1 MRLVHARAAATVPLI
16 LILALVLCVFALSGC
31 GDQGAETTTT
41 VPASP
46 DTASGGGTGADPTGG
61 ETEGATDGQAALEV
75 TGPDGIRS
83 YTLGE
88 LKALPATEG
97 YGGMK
102 SSTGRIT
109 PPTKVKGVLLAD
121 IFADVG
127 GAPDDMAI
135 GVTAKDG
142 YEMTISVAQLKSGD
156 FLTYDMATGD
166 EIDYDGTLQAM
177 VAYEIDGKPID
188 PNADG
193 PLRLAIVSAERN
205 QVTDGHWWVKWLN
218 KLAVKP
224 VEQEWTLVLAGAL
237 TEEMDRATFET
248 GAAEGCHGQD
258 WKDAEGNTWTGVP
271 LYLLVGRVDDDNVHE
286 GPAYNR
292 DLAEAGYDVEIVTS
306 GSGTITVSSKTM
318 YYNKQL
324 LVAYRMNGEELPE
337 EYWPLRLVGDG
348 VDAAQMV
355 GGIGEIKALLPAQ

>member
-1 MRLVHARAAATVPLI
+1 
-16 LILALVLCVFALSGC
+16 
-31 GDQGAETTTT
+31 
-41 VPASP
+41 
-46 DTASGGGTGADPTGG
+46 
-61 ETEGATDGQAALEV
+61 
-75 TGPDGIRS
+75 
-83 YTLGE
+83 
-88 LKALPATEG
+88 
-97 YGGMK
+97 
-102 SSTGRIT
+102 
-109 PPTKVKGVLLAD
+109 
-121 IFADVG
+121 
-127 GAPDDMAI
+127 
-135 GVTAKDG
+135 
-142 YEMTISVAQLKSGD
+142 VAQLKSGD

-258 WKDAEGNTWTGVP
+258 WKDAEGNTWTGIP

>member
-1 MRLVHARAAATVPLI
+1 
-16 LILALVLCVFALSGC
+16 
-31 GDQGAETTTT
+31 
-41 VPASP
+41 
-46 DTASGGGTGADPTGG
+46 
-61 ETEGATDGQAALEV
+61 
-75 TGPDGIRS
+75 
-83 YTLGE
+83 
-88 LKALPATEG
+88 
-97 YGGMK
+97 
-102 SSTGRIT
+102 
-109 PPTKVKGVLLAD
+109 
-121 IFADVG
+121 
-127 GAPDDMAI
+127 
-135 GVTAKDG
+135 
-142 YEMTISVAQLKSGD
+142 
-156 FLTYDMATGD
+156 MATGD

-177 VAYEIDGKPID
+177 VAYEIDGKPIA

-258 WKDAEGNTWTGVP
+258 WKDAEGNTWTGIP